1 MKKGKKRSGSTGALL
16 LALIWTLAA
25 VLWWINAFRDLGIAW
40 LTALV
45 WTLGAAI
52 FWLRYFKTRK
62 IEQNSDI
69 TGGNEN
75 E

>member
-1 MKKGKKRSGSTGALL
+1 MKKEKKLSGSTGVLL
-16 LALIWTLAA
+16 NALIYTLCN
-25 VLWWINAFRDLGIAW
+25 VLWWVNAFRRTGISW
-40 LTALV
+40 LSAIV
-45 WTLGAAI
+45 WTVATVSL
-52 FWLRYFKTRK
+52 WLRYFKTRK

>member
-1 MKKGKKRSGSTGALL
+1 MKKGKKLSGSTGALL
-16 LALIWTLAA
+16 NALIYTLCA
-25 VLWWINAFRDLGIAW
+25 VLWWINASRRMSISW

-45 WTLGAAI
+45 WTFAAI
-52 FWLRYFKTRK
+52 IWWLRYFKTRK